1 MRSRTLILIFISLC
15 FTGQAS
21 AKVNK
26 KPFRVQFSG
35 APKSIPSLKKRT
47 ELKLA
52 RSTSFCRGFYMPKAV
67 STWSCKGTAP
77 RTKTCSL
84 SYRCKPTTKY
94 FNRSSET
101 KRLRSDLRKKK
112 VSSAKL
118 KIKVNRKPYGKL
130 SKSGRKL
137 VNRLRKAGPIK
148 RSVRKPTPN
157 IKAPKA
163 VVSKSNLNDE
173 LDELS
178 RFNEN
183 DKVQEALVKSGVDQA
198 LSEDLEDELDDEIDS
213 LKENGQQKTSSSNDD
228 FAATDED
235 DEGSEEGDDSP
246 YSESNDVVLG
256 AFSFELIQVADDFDS
271 ILSVGTSWTP
281 RKDFNSKVG
290 MRGQFGLKSLKILSG
305 TVLEE
310 TFLVYDLGL
319 YLNLNFTAN
328 LFAEVGYFLE
338 KWNNTAGDSH
348 SAISF
353 GFGYKF
359 SNKLLNIF
367 DRVFIDYSTLSNETS
382 NRELKFATGISF

>member
-1 MRSRTLILIFISLC
+1 
-15 FTGQAS
+15 
-21 AKVNK
+21 
-26 KPFRVQFSG
+26 
-35 APKSIPSLKKRT
+35 
-47 ELKLA
+47 
-52 RSTSFCRGFYMPKAV
+52 MPKAI

-101 KRLRSDLRKKK
+101 KRLRSDLRKMK
-112 VSSAKL
+112 VSNASL

-130 SKSGRKL
+130 SRSGKKL
-137 VNRLRKAGPIK
+137 VSRLRKAKPSK
-148 RSVRKPTPN
+148 KMVRKPTPN
-157 IKAPKA
+157 IKAPKQ
-163 VVSKSNLNDE
+163 VVSKSNLDNE

-183 DKVQEALVKSGVDQA
+183 DKVEDALVKSGVDKA
-198 LSEDLEDELDDEIDS
+198 LSNDLEDELDDEIDS
-213 LKENGQQKTSSSNDD
+213 LNEEKQEETKSSNDD
-228 FAATDED
+228 FASSDEEDED
-235 DEGSEEGDDSP
+235 SETEDDSP
-246 YSESNDVVLG
+246 YRESGDVKLA

-271 ILSVGTSWTP
+271 ILTVGTSWTP

-305 TVLEE
+305 TALEE

-319 YLNLNFTAN
+319 YINLNFTDN

-338 KWNNTAGDSH
+338 KWNNTEGDSH

-353 GFGYKF
+353 GLGYKF
-359 SNKLLNIF
+359 SNKLLKVF

>member
-1 MRSRTLILIFISLC
+1 MFTRTFLLLFVSLGLS
-15 FTGQAS
+15 FQAFS
-21 AKVNK
+21 KVNK

-35 APKSIPSLKKRT
+35 APKSIPSLKKRA
-47 ELKLA
+47 ELKMA

-67 STWSCKGTAP
+67 STWSCKGTGP
-77 RTKTCSL
+77 RIQTCSL
-84 SYRCKPTTKY
+84 NYRCKPTTKF

-101 KRLRSDLRKKK
+101 KRLRGDLSSMR
-112 VSSAKL
+112 VSKDNLKL
-118 KIKVNRKPYGKL
+118 RVNRKPYGKL
-130 SKSGRKL
+130 SRSGKKL
-137 VNRLRKAGPIK
+137 VSRLKKA
-148 RSVRKPTPN
+148 KPTPKKMQRPKTN
-157 IKAPKA
+157 IKAPKPVA
-163 VVSKSNLNDE
+163 SKSKMNDE

-183 DKVQEALVKSGVDQA
+183 DKVDEALVKSGVDQA
-198 LSEDLEDELDDEIDS
+198 LSEDLEDELDEEIDS
-213 LKENGQQKTSSSNDD
+213 LKQNNQQDESESSDNNFATSNE
-228 FAATDED
+228 ED
-235 DEGSEEGDDSP
+235 DSSDDTDSP
-246 YSESNDVVLG
+246 YSESNDVKLA

-271 ILSVGTSWTP
+271 IVTMGASWTP
-281 RKDFNSKVG
+281 RKDFNSKIG

-319 YLNLNFTAN
+319 YLNLNFTDN

-338 KWNNTAGDSH
+338 KWNNEAADSH

-359 SNKLLNIF
+359 TNKLVKVF